1 MYLQLTNKVCIE
13 QATTFS
19 STVASAAEIAYF
31 TYIYAKV
38 DRERYQQ
45 VTSNSRSACLFGRS
59 TGAMMSQFFMMYG
72 VMNAQELIYIS
83 LGSEYQIS
91 QKIKNNRLINP
102 LYLPDK
108 CVALMLALFLPA
120 VTTSIYFYQAKKKP
134 NNESTS
140 EISQEK
146 QNTVEIVPQN
156 NSYECEDVAK
166 ELVKFSWKDG
176 KTLLT
181 SHLKSAWSNKIV
193 LLWSV
198 WWVLLH
204 SGYLLMYSYNQP
216 LWHFIEPERTV
227 VYNGFAETGMT
238 LFGALGALLAA
249 KLSQKFIEKW
259 AIWIVVVCSIGMG
272 SFSIIA
278 GQTTSVFVSY
288 AMYVCLGALYHFMI
302 TVTR

>member
-1 MYLQLTNKVCIE
+1 
-13 QATTFS
+13 
-19 STVASAAEIAYF
+19 
-31 TYIYAKV
+31 
-38 DRERYQQ
+38 
-45 VTSNSRSACLFGRS
+45 
-59 TGAMMSQFFMMYG
+59 MSQFFMMYG
-72 VMNAQELIYIS
+72 VMNAEELIYIS
-83 LGSEYQIS
+83 LGSAGLITK
-91 QKIKNNRLINP
+91 KIKNNRLTKP

-108 CVALMLALFLPA
+108 CVALMLALYLPA
-120 VTTSIYFYQAKKKP
+120 VTTSIYFYQAKKKQ
-134 NNESTS
+134 NIESTRA
-140 EISQEK
+140 ISYEK
-146 QNTVEIVPQN
+146 PNTVEIVPQN
-156 NSYECEDVAK
+156 NSYEIEHKAK

-176 KTLLT
+176 QTLFT
-181 SHLKSAWSNKIV
+181 RHLKSAWANKIV

-204 SGYLLMYSYNQP
+204 SGYQLMYSYNQP

-249 KLSQKFIEKW
+249 KLSQKFIENW

-278 GQTTSVFVSY
+278 GQTSSVFVSY